1 MKGKIE
7 IKKLVIIAGIVL
19 FAVYILIQMVWI
31 TTYRINKL
39 TANTVYEMHTIS
51 NLFQKCVILMAE
63 GLMPSHDYIICGDY
77 NSAMKDQKESEKK
90 IDAAFQELT
99 ETINNAQ
106 LYGIKKDWKE
116 DYLLPKFDTI
126 VQLKKEV
133 IDMEH
138 NILKYGRNDYSYM
151 EKMDSVYGEYRHHI
165 HLLSEEVEKQA
176 DKVDRDL
183 QMKLRIGIVIQTIV
197 FTLIA
202 GLALMV
208 GFLLYMK
215 VKTGITRVVEKIIKI
230 KKTEDFSIELP
241 SINIKE
247 IDPIINGF
255 NQLLGLLRKTIAK
268 IENLSSFLSQSAEN
282 AATSMEEVSATLEE
296 INASMAEINDMTEK
310 LKKDTKEAI
319 DTVLD
324 EEKIIGKAYDDMEG
338 LKDTSEGFYSQS
350 EEVVNNTEKVS
361 QVVERLSGFF
371 DETKVK
377 IEDIVDRTE
386 EIMNII
392 KKIEDVNS
400 KINILSLNARIEA
413 AKAKGYGGGFSVIA
427 AEIKNLANRSQE
439 ALLTIEEFYKELKS
453 TIEGLMFSMGNMTEE
468 MSELSLQ
475 FSKMAQ
481 VVLSSVEE
489 MKKVNQLALS
499 VAEDMNQLKQKSSFV
514 KEKIENVPESM
525 DEVSL
530 STQQVAS
537 GVEEISAQI
546 EEITSAAME
555 TSEKAKEL
563 EKILKKKE

>member
-7 IKKLVIIAGIVL
+7 IKKLFITAGIVL
-19 FAVYILIQMVWI
+19 FAVYILIQVVWA
-31 TTYRINKL
+31 TTYRINRL
-39 TANTVYEMHTIS
+39 TAYTVHEMHTIRD
-51 NLFQKCVILMAE
+51 LFKKCVILMAE
-63 GLMPSHDYIICGDY
+63 GLMPSHDYIIGGDF
-77 NSAMKDQKESEKK
+77 NSAMKEQKESEKK
-90 IDAAFQELT
+90 INAAFQELT
-99 ETINNAQ
+99 EAINSAQ

-126 VQLKKEV
+126 IQLKKKV

-138 NILKYGRNDYSYM
+138 NILKYGRNNYSYM
-151 EKMDSVYGEYRHHI
+151 EKMDSVYAEYHHHI
-165 HLLSEEVEKQA
+165 HLLSKDVEEQA
-176 DKVDRDL
+176 DKVDKDL
-183 QMKLRIGIVIQTIV
+183 QIKLKIGIVVQTIV
-197 FTLIA
+197 FTLII
-202 GLALMV
+202 GLALMF

-215 VKTGITRVVEKIIKI
+215 VKTGITRVVERIIKI

-241 SINIKE
+241 SMNIKE
-247 IDPIINGF
+247 IDPVINGF
-255 NQLLGLLRKTIAK
+255 NEILKLLRETTIK

-282 AATSMEEVSATLEE
+282 TATSMEEVSATLEE
-296 INASMAEINDMTEK
+296 INASMSEINDMTEK

-319 DTVLD
+319 DTVMD
-324 EEKIIGKAYDDMEG
+324 EEKIIGKAYNDMEG

-371 DETKVK
+371 DDTKTK
-377 IEDIVDRTE
+377 IEDIVNRTE

-439 ALLTIEEFYKELKS
+439 ALLTIEEFYKELKG
-453 TIEGLMFSMGNMTEE
+453 TIEGLMSSMGNMTEE

-475 FSKMAQ
+475 FSQMAQ

-499 VAEDMNQLKQKSSFV
+499 VAEDMNQLKQKSSYV
-514 KEKIENVPESM
+514 KEKIENVPETM

-537 GVEEISAQI
+537 GVEEISAQV